1 METPGWVTAL
11 LIFVQIAAVVG
22 FAWLVWPMIRDEK
35 WKEKFIK
42 NKQALSLII
51 VFVLI
56 FLFIFG
62 MTAAFDILFAPQ
74 TLY

>member
-62 MTAAFDILFAPQ
+62 MTAVFDIFFAPQ